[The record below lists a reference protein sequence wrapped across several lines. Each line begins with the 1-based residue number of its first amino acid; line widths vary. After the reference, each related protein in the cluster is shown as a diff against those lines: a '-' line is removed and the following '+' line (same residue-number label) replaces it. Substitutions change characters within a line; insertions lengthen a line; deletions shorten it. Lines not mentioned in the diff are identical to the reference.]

1 MSDNEGDMS
10 INELWVKMQKLIN
23 AEAEKTNKNVD
34 SKTSEIL
41 TKMDDALSRIS
52 NLEERMGDA
61 LDRITVLENTQ
72 QTDKV
77 ESQEQLYYEVQ
88 ERLSREKNIILFGVP
103 ESDEAEFVAN
113 FLVGFFSG
121 VDPSFKIDNYR
132 YIRFGKKAKDKS
144 RPVKV
149 IFSSSEHAKWC
160 LQNKGLFADFEV
172 KIVNDKTPEQ
182 LNYLK
187 NSGKQLDELKINGR
201 KNLIIKYIKGMPK
214 IVEKSDNRIPSQGS
228 YAGSGKLPEA
238 NGGSGRLRLTR
249 NNYPANQKPPRSR
262 SNSSTS
268 SSSN

>member
-34 SKTSEIL
+34 SKTSEIS

-103 ESDEAEFVAN
+103 ESDEAEFLAN
-113 FLVGFFSG
+113 FLVEFFSG
-121 VDPSFKIDNYR
+121 VDPPFKIDNYR
-132 YIRFGKKAKDKS
+132 YIRFGKKSK
-144 RPVKV
+144 R
-149 IFSSSEHAKWC
+149 
-160 LQNKGLFADFEV
+160 
-172 KIVNDKTPEQ
+172 
-182 LNYLK
+182 
-187 NSGKQLDELKINGR
+187 
-201 KNLIIKYIKGMPK
+201 
-214 IVEKSDNRIPSQGS
+214 
-228 YAGSGKLPEA
+228 
-238 NGGSGRLRLTR
+238 
-249 NNYPANQKPPRSR
+249 QK
-262 SNSSTS
+262 
-268 SSSN
+268 

>member
-1 MSDNEGDMS
+1 
-10 INELWVKMQKLIN
+10 
-23 AEAEKTNKNVD
+23 
-34 SKTSEIL
+34 
-41 TKMDDALSRIS
+41 MDDALSRIS

-113 FLVGFFSG
+113 FLVEFFAG
-121 VDPSFKIDNYR
+121 VDPPFKIDNYR
-132 YIRFGKKAKDKS
+132 YIRFGKKAKDK
-144 RPVKV
+144 
-149 IFSSSEHAKWC
+149 
-160 LQNKGLFADFEV
+160 NFEV

-187 NSGKQLDELKINGR
+187 NLGKQLDELKMNGR
-201 KNLIIKYIKGMPK
+201 KNLTIKYIKGMPK

-238 NGGSGRLRLTR
+238 NGGSRRLRPTR

-268 SSSN
+268 SSSNSQKIHRKQTDPNGSKN